1 MGREEGT
8 AAGRGEA
15 WCAGAGGNELGF
27 GDAFAYILCECDH
40 SGRITDGRLEIVGP
54 FGLT

>member
-1 MGREEGT
+1 MGMEEGT

-40 SGRITDGRLEIVGP
+40 SGRITDGWLEIVGP

>member
-15 WCAGAGGNELGF
+15 WCAGAVGNELGF

-40 SGRITDGRLEIVGP
+40 SGRNTNGRFEIVGP